1 MALSLH
7 TLYAVDIDSVTID
20 QIVSQA
26 VAPNVAQAV
35 SAGDGQVFGSFVHAG
50 RISPSISFST
60 TGLTAALTK
69 LAPSGFALA
78 AAALGTFFFRKRVK
92 GGALEVGSN
101 HIKALIT
108 EGIVVPRSLSADQD
122 SSSLACDAIATY
134 DGTNLPILVTGSQA
148 LTGTPTIA
156 EQFVAGPVTINGVQL
171 EGIVS
176 IELDFGISLTIPAH
190 DGQIYPMYAAI
201 ASFRPTLTIRT
212 LDAVALS
219 TFGVAGTAQG
229 ATPSVAYLRAKVD
242 GGGTIA
248 NDVASHINIA
258 TTASKGMITV
268 NELSAEQEGDAT
280 CEITITPTSA
290 GVLHP
295 LTITTG
301 AVIPGAI

>member
-1 MALSLH
+1 
-7 TLYAVDIDSVTID
+7 
-20 QIVSQA
+20 
-26 VAPNVAQAV
+26 
-35 SAGDGQVFGSFVHAG
+35 
-50 RISPSISFST
+50 
-60 TGLTAALTK
+60 
-69 LAPSGFALA
+69 
-78 AAALGTFFFRKRVK
+78 
-92 GGALEVGSN
+92 
-101 HIKALIT
+101 
-108 EGIVVPRSLSADQD
+108 
-122 SSSLACDAIATY
+122 
-134 DGTNLPILVTGSQA
+134 
-148 LTGTPTIA
+148 
-156 EQFVAGPVTINGVQL
+156 
-171 EGIVS
+171 
-176 IELDFGISLTIPAH
+176 
-190 DGQIYPMYAAI
+190 MYVAI

-268 NELSAEQEGDAT
+268 KELSAEQEGDAT